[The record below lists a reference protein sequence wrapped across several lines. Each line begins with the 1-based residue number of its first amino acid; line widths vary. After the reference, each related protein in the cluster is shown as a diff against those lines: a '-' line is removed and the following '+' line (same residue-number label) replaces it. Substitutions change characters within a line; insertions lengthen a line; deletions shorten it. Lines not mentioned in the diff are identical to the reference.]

1 LVSPY
6 KEQRDE
12 FKNKMGNSLT
22 EIFVYTSEIRG
33 REKFFVEEYA
43 APSES
48 FVSVCTDN
56 TSIEDCIELIL
67 NK

>member
-1 LVSPY
+1 
-6 KEQRDE
+6 
-12 FKNKMGNSLT
+12 MGNSLT